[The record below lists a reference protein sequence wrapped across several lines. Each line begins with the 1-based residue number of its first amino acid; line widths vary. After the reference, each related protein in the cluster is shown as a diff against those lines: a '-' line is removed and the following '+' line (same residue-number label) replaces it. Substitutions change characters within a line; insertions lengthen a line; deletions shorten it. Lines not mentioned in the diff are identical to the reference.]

1 MTTSG
6 RRRRTRARNRPR
18 WNGRSRP
25 RWHAPALAVVL
36 AAELIAGLLWV
47 PAAAPQLLG
56 HNVGTPTST
65 SITATVPLLDA
76 RATLPTRAAEVAALL
91 DRRATAIRVGD
102 RAAFAATID
111 PTAGDFL
118 RAQTQL
124 FDNLAGVPLSEW
136 SYQLDPTRVS
146 PAPAGAGEWIPQVS
160 LRYAIEGVD
169 ERPTTRPAVL
179 TFVQRGSEWYV
190 GADDDLAS
198 SGKPSWRGLWDF
210 GPVIVARGRSSVVL
224 AHPERAEG
232 IDELTRIVDASV
244 PVVTSVW
251 GPQWNQTV
259 GLLVPGDQQEMA
271 DLLGADLALDEIAAV
286 AISDHADVE
295 RGIVLGQR
303 VVVHPDNLDRLGPL
317 GQRVVI
323 QHEIAHIAARSITA
337 EDTAMWLVEGF
348 ADYVGYLDSGVAV
361 RDAAR
366 ELTAEVA
373 QGTIPQALPTVES
386 FRGDNPRLG
395 QAYQQAWL
403 ACLLIVERVGQD
415 GLVRLYRGAAVG
427 GQPALEAALS
437 DVLGTTY
444 EQFVVDWQAYV
455 ATVLA

>member
-1 MTTSG
+1 MTTGG
-6 RRRRTRARNRPR
+6 RHRRTQGRDRQRWLSRN
-18 WNGRSRP
+18 RP
-25 RWHAPALAVVL
+25 RWHAPALAAVL

-47 PAAAPQLLG
+47 PAAAPQLVG
-56 HNVGTPTST
+56 HNTGTST
-65 SITATVPLLDA
+65 TATVPRLDA

-91 DRRATAIRVGD
+91 DRRANAIRAGD
-102 RAAFAATID
+102 RAAFLTTVD

-136 SYQLDPTRVS
+136 TYQLDPSRES
-146 PAPAGAGEWIPQVS
+146 PAPAGTGGWIPQVS

-179 TFVQRGSEWYV
+179 TFVQRGAEWYV

-198 SGKPSWRGLWDF
+198 SGQLTWRGLWDF

-224 AHPERAEG
+224 AHPERAES

-259 GLLVPGDQQEMA
+259 GVLVPGDEPEMA
-271 DLLGADLALDEIAAV
+271 DLLGAELVLDDIAAV

-295 RGIVLGQR
+295 RGIALGQR
-303 VVVHPDNLDRLGPL
+303 VVVHPDNLDRLTPL

-373 QGTIPQALPTVES
+373 QGAIPQALPTVES
-386 FRGDNPRLG
+386 FRGHSPRLG
-395 QAYQQAWL
+395 QAYQEAWL
-403 ACLLIVERVGQD
+403 ACLLIVDRIGQD
-415 GLVRLYRGAAVG
+415 GLVSLYRRAAVG

-437 DVLGTTY
+437 ESLGTTY
-444 EQFVVDWQAYV
+444 EQFVLDWRAYV